1 MDLNMLEIYITG
13 DHICVLDDNESIQLV
28 DTEAEIGDETV
39 DAIIVDSI
47 FIEQKR
53 SEDEFR
59 VS

>member
-39 DAIIVDSI
+39 DVIIVDSI